1 MKESSEKFEDI
12 HQYELEALKEVKRK
26 MIDSAGQNKMYV
38 DLVKG
43 AVLGSILGVGGT
55 EFVQYLLPII
65 DALLLGEYNQIPVVN
80 LAVCAVSL
88 IVMIFLSVYFYHQ
101 LRNVKKRQLS
111 RESVDV
117 IEYAIKRRQYSLEQ
131 KRKDRL
137 KQSR

>member
-1 MKESSEKFEDI
+1 
-12 HQYELEALKEVKRK
+12 